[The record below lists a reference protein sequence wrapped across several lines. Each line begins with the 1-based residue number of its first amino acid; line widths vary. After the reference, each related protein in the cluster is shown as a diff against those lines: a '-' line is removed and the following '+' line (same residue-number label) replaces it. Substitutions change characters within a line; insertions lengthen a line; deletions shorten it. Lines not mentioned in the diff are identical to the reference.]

1 MAGPAAGQRSGMST
15 PADLLLDGYGRLPD
29 LVRAAG
35 DGLSTEQLAAQL
47 DPGANTVGWL
57 LWHLARV
64 EDESVAEAFGS
75 ERIWTAQGWSARFG
89 LPFAEDDFGY
99 GHSSE
104 QVAAVRVESADLL
117 IGYYDAVSVRTR
129 EHVSMVTGD
138 DLDRVLD
145 SSYDPS
151 VTLGVRLVSVL
162 EDAQQHV
169 GQAALIR
176 GILQRTGR

>member
-1 MAGPAAGQRSGMST
+1 MLRGIDPGMST

-35 DGLSTEQLAAQL
+35 AGLSAEQLAAQL
-47 DPGANTVGWL
+47 DPDANTVGWL
-57 LWHLARV
+57 LWHLARL
-64 EDESVAEAFGS
+64 EDESVAGAFGS
-75 ERIWTAQGWSARFG
+75 ERVWTAQGWSERFD
-89 LPFAEDDFGY
+89 LPFPDDDFGY

-104 QVAAVRVESADLL
+104 QVAAVRVKSADLL
-117 IGYYDAVSVRTR
+117 TGYYEAVSTRTL
-129 EHVSMVTGD
+129 EHVSMVSGD

-145 SSYDPS
+145 SSYDPP

-169 GQAALIR
+169 GQAALIQ
-176 GILQRTGR
+176 GILQRAGR